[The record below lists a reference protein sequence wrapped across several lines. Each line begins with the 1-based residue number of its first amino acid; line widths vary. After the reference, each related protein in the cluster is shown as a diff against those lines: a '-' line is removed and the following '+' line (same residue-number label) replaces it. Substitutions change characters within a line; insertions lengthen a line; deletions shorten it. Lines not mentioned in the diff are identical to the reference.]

1 MNEELKPE
9 ESGDPSTGPV
19 GKTLEPLSGPLVPML
34 GWGDPA
40 ASTRFFSKK
49 AGNVGISDDGVG
61 ILRVFHGD
69 MECRFDQCPEGN
81 FRFLNYSSQNNG
93 SSGTQ
98 ALPFLATDLTE
109 EDVILGKGCRRLE
122 ALLEEA
128 ARRSPRPELIV
139 LRPECTSIIVGDDV
153 GGVVE
158 RFQRRHGL
166 AVVIET
172 NEEADLKAFGHCLR
186 QAALSPDFLKAASGG
201 MRVNLIG
208 FPEGLARGELARL
221 LGEMGIGVSECL
233 LPGWSLRALRNLGA
247 ATLQVFYPHA
257 EYSGIYRTLLDTIKL
272 PSLFAP
278 SPYGMEGTRRWLEG
292 VRLDGVGDRRS
303 KERLEGLCLK
313 YGPRWMELQKEAR
326 NYRLGFVLDGQTIP
340 FLADPSLAGGVPLL
354 PVLAEMG
361 FGIDLLVASPRRE
374 DARRRIEE
382 TIRVL
387 LRQSPPPGEG
397 DSRFEEIR
405 AHWFERPEDLW
416 RLLKDG
422 DFRAVYSD
430 FLRDRRLVRGGKA
443 QFTLS
448 FFEMGF
454 AGAIRTAERLLA
466 LCRLPFP
473 ALCAR
478 YRGNP

>member
-1 MNEELKPE
+1 
-9 ESGDPSTGPV
+9 
-19 GKTLEPLSGPLVPML
+19 ML

-49 AGNVGISDDGVG
+49 AGNVGVSDDGVG

-81 FRFLNYSSQNNG
+81 FRFLNYSSQDDG

-98 ALPFLATDLTE
+98 APPFLATDLTE

-128 ARRSPRPELIV
+128 ARRSPRPELII

-172 NEEADLKAFGHCLR
+172 NEEADLKAFSRCLS
-186 QAALSPDFLKAASGG
+186 QAALSSDFLKAPSSG

-208 FPEGLARGELARL
+208 FPEGRARGELVGL
-221 LGEMGIGVSECL
+221 LGGMGIGVSECL

-247 ATLQVFYPHA
+247 ATLQVFHPHA
-257 EYSGIYRTLLDTIKL
+257 EYSGLYRTLLDTVKL
-272 PSLFAP
+272 PSLLTP
-278 SPYGMEGTRRWLEG
+278 PPYGLEGTRRWLEA
-292 VRLDGVGDRRS
+292 VALDGAGGRRS

-374 DARRRIEE
+374 DEKKRLEE
-382 TIRVL
+382 LVAGVMEQTFP
-387 LRQSPPPGEG
+387 QEKGG
-397 DSRFEEIR
+397 SRAPKIGVR
-405 AHWFERPEDLW
+405 WFGGPQDLW
-416 RLLKDG
+416 RLLGEG

-443 QFTLS
+443 QFSLS
-448 FFEMGF
+448 FFEMGL
-454 AGAIRTAERLLA
+454 AGAVRTAERLVA